1 MPRLFIASALIALL
15 TGCSAAYHAPGG
27 AADFRALGITPEA
40 QKAGTAVDIQAA
52 FDKKPLAAF
61 PANVAVVRIQ
71 QPGYRSE
78 TVHASHG
85 SGAFSVVT
93 ARDVESEDA
102 IDRLRKLPQVRGIAP
117 LGRMLMPS
125 HFNSDR
131 DLRAAAAQLQ
141 CDLLLVYTF
150 DTAFQDRDLATPISV
165 ITLGLAPTQ
174 ATQVTTTA
182 SAVLFDTRNG
192 YVYGLAEAHRQP
204 QGHRHRLEYQ
214 RRHRRRPPQDGG
226 RSLRQTRRKSG
237 DDVEGRRQRSR
248 PGRAPW
254 DEVRHRAVAT

>member
-1 MPRLFIASALIALL
+1 MPRLFLASALLTLL

-102 IDRLRKLPQVRGIAP
+102 IDRLRKLPHVRGIAP
-117 LGRMLMPS
+117 LGRMLMPN
-125 HFNSDR
+125 HFGSDR

-150 DTAFQDRDLATPISV
+150 DTAFHDRDLATPISV

-192 YVYGLAEAHRQP
+192 YVYGLAEATASRK
-204 QGHRHRLEYQ
+204 GLATAWNTKDAIDADRLKTEAEAFDKLVGNLETMWKGVVKEVG
-214 RRHRRRPPQDGG
+214 PD
-226 RSLRQTRRKSG
+226 
-237 DDVEGRRQRSR
+237 
-248 PGRAPW
+248 AP
-254 DEVRHRAVAT
+254 RGTKYGTGQ